1 MTTIAL
7 ILNVMGILGFILFLW
22 GAIPVMQSKGKG
34 LRKDWKNWA
43 VGQVLILPTA
53 TMNMVEENTTAQIFL
68 FIAVL
73 GVGIFAIYNLAKQ
86 DRK

>member
-1 MTTIAL
+1 MTTTAL
-7 ILNVMGILGFILFLW
+7 ILNVMGILGFILFIW

-34 LRKDWKNWA
+34 LKKDWKNWA
-43 VGQVLILPTA
+43 IGQVLILPTA
-53 TMNMVEENTTAQIFL
+53 TMNMVEENSTSNIVL

-73 GVGIFAIYNLAKQ
+73 GVGIFAIYSLAKQ